1 MSRKIQI
8 KCQFFQVNK
17 YFEGNDNKK
26 EELYNLGHWISRVNE
41 LDLLQLKK
49 EFNGIKG
56 RLENC
61 NNVESRF
68 FTFNFVKML
77 DYSSTYVVKQGEA
90 AKHVDISVE
99 NDEYIGNNTV
109 AIYDS
114 EKSIFVVMGTRA
126 GFSAYSITNYI
137 NSFFEK
143 PVCYLKPI
151 RNKTDLFKRTN
162 KYGKIKIKIKSVED
176 YVPTPGVV
184 YEDALEVAKNMGAE
198 SYEFE
203 FNVGRKRDKYLDADT
218 VRTIMSDALHNL
230 GAVSIAQVKM
240 TDEKGT
246 NVYELFDNVQKY
258 TLTLEANDNGEVPY
272 SIIASAMVE
281 KYKDTSF
288 YT

>member
-1 MSRKIQI
+1 MSRKIQN
-8 KCQFFQVNK
+8 KCQFFQVSK
-17 YFEGNDNKK
+17 YFEDNDNKK

-114 EKSIFVVMGTRA
+114 KKSIIVIMGTRA
-126 GFSAYSITNYI
+126 G
-137 NSFFEK
+137 
-143 PVCYLKPI
+143 
-151 RNKTDLFKRTN
+151 R
-162 KYGKIKIKIKSVED
+162 
-176 YVPTPGVV
+176 PG
-184 YEDALEVAKNMGAE
+184 
-198 SYEFE
+198 
-203 FNVGRKRDKYLDADT
+203 
-218 VRTIMSDALHNL
+218 I
-230 GAVSIAQVKM
+230 
-240 TDEKGT
+240 GT
-246 NVYELFDNVQKY
+246 L
-258 TLTLEANDNGEVPY
+258 
-272 SIIASAMVE
+272 
-281 KYKDTSF
+281 
-288 YT
+288 